1 LTLPRFNALTY
12 NLMAERRVVITGMGV
27 VTPIGNDLETVW
39 SNLKNGVSGIRTI
52 DAFDTT
58 GYDCKIGGQV
68 RDFDPKLFFKNPK
81 DVRRTDRF
89 THLGMAAAKMAMAD
103 SGIDVDNLKERDR
116 FGVIVSTGIGGL
128 KTLQDQLQILVTR
141 GPGRNSP
148 FTIPML
154 ISNMAGGV
162 ISMEFDLR
170 GPNLC
175 IVTACATSNNAIGE
189 SWRIIKSGDADIFLA
204 GGAEASIVEIGIAGF
219 SAMKALSTRND
230 EPERASRPFDRDR
243 DGFVMS
249 EGAGVVVVEE
259 LEHAR
264 ARGAKIYCEITG
276 YGVSADAYHMTA
288 PPPDGEGAAR
298 AMKLALD
305 HARISPE
312 QVDYINAHATSTDIG
327 DICET
332 RAIKQIFG
340 ENAYK
345 VSISATKS
353 MTGHLLGGAG
363 GIEMAA
369 CALAIR
375 DSVIPPTINLENPGE
390 ECDLDYTPNVA
401 REKKVRIALN
411 NSFGFGGHNATLVA
425 SAFEG

>member
-1 LTLPRFNALTY
+1 MT
-12 NLMAERRVVITGMGV
+12 ERRVVITGLGV
-27 VTPIGNDLETVW
+27 LTPVGNDVETFW
-39 SNLKNGVSGIRTI
+39 SNLKNGVSGIHTI
-52 DAFDTT
+52 DAFDTAA
-58 GYDCKIGGQV
+58 YDCKIGGQV
-68 RDFDPKLFFKNPK
+68 RGFDPKPFFKNPK
-81 DVRRTDRF
+81 DIRRSDRF
-89 THLGMAAAKMAMAD
+89 SQLAMGASKMALED
-103 SGIDVDNLKERDR
+103 SGIDIANLKERDR
-116 FGVIVSTGIGGL
+116 FGVLVSSGIGGL
-128 KTLQDQLQILVTR
+128 KTLQDQLTILLTK
-141 GPGRNSP
+141 GPSRNSP

-154 ISNMAGGV
+154 LSNMASGL

-170 GPNLC
+170 GPNMC
-175 IVTACATSNNAIGE
+175 IVTACATANNAIGE
-189 SWRIIKSGDADIFLA
+189 SWRIIKFGDADIFLA
-204 GGAEASIVEIGIAGF
+204 GGSEASIVEIGLAGF

-243 DGFVMS
+243 DGFVVS
-249 EGAGVVVVEE
+249 EGAGIAVVEE

-264 ARGAKIYCEITG
+264 ARGAKIYCELTG

-298 AMKLALD
+298 AMQLALN
-305 HARISPE
+305 HARLSPDR
-312 QVDYINAHATSTDIG
+312 VDYINAHATSTDIG

-332 RAIKQIFG
+332 RAIKKVFG
-340 ENAYK
+340 DDAYK
-345 VSISATKS
+345 VAISSTKS

-375 DSVIPPTINLENPGE
+375 DSVIPPTINLENPGK

-401 REKKVRIALN
+401 REKKVRVALN

-425 SAFEG
+425 TAFEK

>member
-1 LTLPRFNALTY
+1 MN
-12 NLMAERRVVITGMGV
+12 NDRRVVITGLGA
-27 VTPIGNDLETVW
+27 VTPLGSDVETFW
-39 SNLKNGVSGIRTI
+39 ANLKNGVSGIRAI

-58 GYDCKIGGQV
+58 GYVCRIGGQV
-68 RDFDPKLFFKNPK
+68 RDFDPKPFFKNPK

-89 THLGMAAAKMAMAD
+89 TQLSMAAAKMALED
-103 SGIDVDNLKERDR
+103 SGIDVANLKHRDR

-128 KTLQDQLQILVTR
+128 KTLQDQLTILLTK
-141 GPGRNSP
+141 GPSRNSP

-154 ISNMAGGV
+154 ISNMATGV

-189 SWRIIKSGDADIFLA
+189 SWRIIKFGDADIFLA
-204 GGAEASIVEIGIAGF
+204 GGSEAPIVEIGLAGF

-259 LEHAR
+259 LEHAK
-264 ARGAKIYCEITG
+264 ARGAKIYCELTG
-276 YGVSADAYHMTA
+276 YGLSADAYHMTA
-288 PPPDGEGAAR
+288 PPPDGEGAVR
-298 AMKLALD
+298 AMQMALE
-305 HARISPE
+305 HARISPD

-332 RAIKQIFG
+332 RAIKQVFG
-340 ENAYK
+340 DYAYK
-345 VSISATKS
+345 VAISSTKS

-363 GIEMAA
+363 GVEMAA

-390 ECDLDYTPNVA
+390 ECDLDYAPNVA
-401 REKKVRIALN
+401 REKKVRVALN

-425 SAFEG
+425 TAFEK

>member
-1 LTLPRFNALTY
+1 MT
-12 NLMAERRVVITGMGV
+12 ERRVVITGLGLL
-27 VTPIGNDLETVW
+27 TPVGNDVETFW
-39 SNLKNGVSGIRTI
+39 SNLTNGVSGIHTI
-52 DAFDTT
+52 DAFDTAA
-58 GYDCKIGGQV
+58 YDCKIGGQV
-68 RDFDPKLFFKNPK
+68 RGFDPKPFFKNPK

-89 THLGMAAAKMAMAD
+89 THLSMGAARLALDD
-103 SGIDVDNLKERDR
+103 SGIDVANLKDRNR

-128 KTLQDQLQILVTR
+128 KTLQDQLTILLTK
-141 GPGRNSP
+141 GPTRNSP

-154 ISNMAGGV
+154 ISNMASGV
-162 ISMEFDLR
+162 ISMEFNLR

-189 SWRIIKSGDADIFLA
+189 SWRIIKFGDADIFLA
-204 GGAEASIVEIGIAGF
+204 GGSEASIVEIGLAGF

-230 EPERASRPFDRDR
+230 EPGRASRPFDRDR

-249 EGAGVVVVEE
+249 EGAGIVVVEE
-259 LEHAR
+259 LEHAK
-264 ARGAKIYCEITG
+264 ARGAKIYCELTG

-298 AMKLALD
+298 AMQMALD
-305 HARISPE
+305 HARLSPG

-332 RAIKQIFG
+332 RAIKKVFG
-340 ENAYK
+340 DDAYK
-345 VSISATKS
+345 VAISSTKS

-390 ECDLDYTPNVA
+390 ECDLDYTPKVA
-401 REKKVRIALN
+401 REKKVRVALN

-425 SAFEG
+425 TAFEK

>member
-1 LTLPRFNALTY
+1 MP
-12 NLMAERRVVITGMGV
+12 ERRVVITGMGV
-27 VTPIGNDLETVW
+27 VTPVGNSLETFW
-39 SNLKNGVSGIRTI
+39 SNLKNGVSGIGVI
-52 DAFDTT
+52 DAFDTS

-68 RDFDPKLFFKNPK
+68 RDFDPKSFFKNPK

-89 THLGMAAAKMAMAD
+89 THLAMAAAKTALAD
-103 SGIDVDNLKERDR
+103 SGIDVENLNERDR

-128 KTLQDQLQILVTR
+128 KTLQDQLQILLTR

-154 ISNMAGGV
+154 IGNMAGGV
-162 ISMEFDLR
+162 ISMEFNLR

-175 IVTACATSNNAIGE
+175 ISTACATSNNAIGE

-204 GGAEASIVEIGIAGF
+204 GGSEACIVEIGVAGF
-219 SAMKALSTRND
+219 SAMKALSKRND

-249 EGAGVVVVEE
+249 EGSGVVVVEE
-259 LEHAR
+259 LEHAK

-276 YGVSADAYHMTA
+276 YGASADAYHMTA

-298 AMKLALD
+298 AMKMALD

-327 DICET
+327 DLCET

-340 ENAYK
+340 EHAHE

-425 SAFEG
+425 AAFED

>member
-1 LTLPRFNALTY
+1 MT
-12 NLMAERRVVITGMGV
+12 ERRVVITGLGV
-27 VTPIGNDLETVW
+27 LTPIGNDVETFW
-39 SNLKNGVSGIRTI
+39 SNLKNGVSGIHTI
-52 DAFDTT
+52 DAFDTAA
-58 GYDCKIGGQV
+58 YDCKIGGQV
-68 RDFDPKLFFKNPK
+68 RGFDPKPFFKNPK

-89 THLGMAAAKMAMAD
+89 TQLSVAAARIALDD
-103 SGIDVDNLKERDR
+103 SGIDVANLKDRNR

-128 KTLQDQLQILVTR
+128 KTLQDQLTILLTK
-141 GPGRNSP
+141 GPTRNSP

-154 ISNMAGGV
+154 ISNMASGV
-162 ISMEFDLR
+162 ISMEFNLR

-189 SWRIIKSGDADIFLA
+189 SWRIIKFGDADIFLA
-204 GGAEASIVEIGIAGF
+204 GGSEASIVEIGLAGF

-230 EPERASRPFDRDR
+230 EPGRASRPFDRDR

-249 EGAGVVVVEE
+249 EGAGIVVVEE
-259 LEHAR
+259 LEHAK
-264 ARGAKIYCEITG
+264 ARGAKIYCELTG

-298 AMKLALD
+298 AMQMALD
-305 HARISPE
+305 HARLSPG

-332 RAIKQIFG
+332 RAIKKVFG
-340 ENAYK
+340 DDAYK
-345 VSISATKS
+345 VAISSTKS

-401 REKKVRIALN
+401 REKKVRVALN

-425 SAFEG
+425 TAFEK

>member
-1 LTLPRFNALTY
+1 MY
-12 NLMAERRVVITGMGV
+12 SDRRVVITGLGAI
-27 VTPIGNDLETVW
+27 TPLGNDVETFW
-39 SNLKNGVSGIRTI
+39 SNLKNGVSGIHTI

-58 GYDCKIGGQV
+58 AYDCKIGGQV
-68 RDFDPKLFFKNPK
+68 RDFDPKPFFKNPK

-89 THLGMAAAKMAMAD
+89 TQLAMAAAKMAVED
-103 SGIDVDNLKERDR
+103 CGIDIEKLDRRDR

-128 KTLQDQLQILVTR
+128 KTLQEQLTVLLTK
-141 GPGRNSP
+141 GPSRNSP

-154 ISNMAGGV
+154 ISNMASGV
-162 ISMEFDLR
+162 ISMEFDLH

-189 SWRIIKSGDADIFLA
+189 AWRIIKFGDADVFLA
-204 GGAEASIVEIGIAGF
+204 GGSEASIVEIGLAGF
-219 SAMKALSTRND
+219 SAMRALSTRND
-230 EPERASRPFDRDR
+230 QPERASRPFDRDR

-259 LEHAR
+259 LEHAK

-276 YGVSADAYHMTA
+276 YGMSADAYHMTA

-298 AMKLALD
+298 AMQLALQ
-305 HARISPE
+305 HARLSPD

-332 RAIKQIFG
+332 RAIKQVFG
-340 ENAYK
+340 DYAYK
-345 VSISATKS
+345 VAISSTKS

-363 GIEMAA
+363 GVEMAA

-375 DSVIPPTINLENPGE
+375 DSVIPPTINLENPGK

-401 REKKVRIALN
+401 RERKVRVALN

-425 SAFEG
+425 SAFEE

>member
-1 LTLPRFNALTY
+1 MTD
-12 NLMAERRVVITGMGV
+12 RRVVITGLGLL
-27 VTPIGNDLETVW
+27 TPLGNDVETFW
-39 SNLKNGVSGIRTI
+39 SNLKNGVSGIHTI
-52 DAFDTT
+52 DAFDIT

-68 RDFDPKLFFKNPK
+68 REFDPKRFFKNPK

-89 THLGMAAAKMAMAD
+89 THLSMAAAKMALED
-103 SGIDVDNLKERDR
+103 SGIDIANLKQRDR

-128 KTLQDQLQILVTR
+128 KTLQDQLGILLTR

-154 ISNMAGGV
+154 ISNMASGV

-189 SWRIIKSGDADIFLA
+189 SWRIIKFGDADIFLA
-204 GGAEASIVEIGIAGF
+204 GGSEASIVEIGLAGF

-249 EGAGVVVVEE
+249 EGAGIVVVEE
-259 LEHAR
+259 LEHAK
-264 ARGAKIYCEITG
+264 ARGAKIYCELTG

-298 AMKLALD
+298 AMQLALD
-305 HARISPE
+305 HARVSPD

-332 RAIKQIFG
+332 RAIKQVFG
-340 ENAYK
+340 DYAYR
-345 VSISATKS
+345 VPISSTKS

-375 DSVIPPTINLENPGE
+375 DSVIPPTINLENPGK
-390 ECDLDYTPNVA
+390 ECDLDYTPKVA
-401 REKKVRIALN
+401 REKKVRVALN

-425 SAFEG
+425 AAFEK

>member
-1 LTLPRFNALTY
+1 MT
-12 NLMAERRVVITGMGV
+12 ERRVVITGLGV
-27 VTPIGNDLETVW
+27 LTPIGNDVETFW
-39 SNLKNGVSGIRTI
+39 SNLKNGVSGIHTI
-52 DAFDTT
+52 DAFDTAA
-58 GYDCKIGGQV
+58 YDCKIGGQV
-68 RDFDPKLFFKNPK
+68 RGFDPKPFFKNPK

-89 THLGMAAAKMAMAD
+89 TQLSMGAARIALDD
-103 SGIDVDNLKERDR
+103 SGIDVANLKDRNR

-128 KTLQDQLQILVTR
+128 KTLQDQLTILLTK
-141 GPGRNSP
+141 GPTRNSP

-154 ISNMAGGV
+154 ISNMASGV
-162 ISMEFDLR
+162 ISMEFNLR

-189 SWRIIKSGDADIFLA
+189 SWRIIKFGDADIFLA
-204 GGAEASIVEIGIAGF
+204 GGSEASIVEIGLAGF

-230 EPERASRPFDRDR
+230 EPGRASRPFDRDR

-249 EGAGVVVVEE
+249 EGAGIVVVEE
-259 LEHAR
+259 LEHAK
-264 ARGAKIYCEITG
+264 ARGAKIYCELTG

-298 AMKLALD
+298 AMQMALD
-305 HARISPE
+305 HARLSPG

-332 RAIKQIFG
+332 RAIKKVFG
-340 ENAYK
+340 DDAYK
-345 VSISATKS
+345 VAISSTKS

-401 REKKVRIALN
+401 REKKVRVALN

-425 SAFEG
+425 TAFEK

>member
-1 LTLPRFNALTY
+1 MP
-12 NLMAERRVVITGMGV
+12 ERRVVITGMGV
-27 VTPIGNDLETVW
+27 VTPIGNTVETFW
-39 SNLKNGVSGIRTI
+39 SNLTGGVSGIHTI
-52 DAFDTT
+52 DAFDTS

-68 RDFDPKLFFKNPK
+68 RDFDPKPFFKNPK

-89 THLGMAAAKMAMAD
+89 THLAMAAAKMAVAD
-103 SGIDVDNLKERDR
+103 SGIDMDNLKDRDR

-128 KTLQDQLQILVTR
+128 KTLQDQLQILVAK

-189 SWRIIKSGDADIFLA
+189 SWRIIKFGDADIFLA
-204 GGAEASIVEIGIAGF
+204 GGAEASIVEIGVAGF
-219 SAMKALSTRND
+219 SAMKALSRRND

-249 EGAGVVVVEE
+249 EGSGVVVVEE

-276 YGVSADAYHMTA
+276 YGISADAYHMTA
-288 PPPDGEGAAR
+288 PPPNGEGAAR

-305 HARISPE
+305 RARISPE

-327 DICET
+327 DLCET

-340 ENAYK
+340 EYAGK

-401 REKKVRIALN
+401 REKKVRVALN

>member
-1 LTLPRFNALTY
+1 MP
-12 NLMAERRVVITGMGV
+12 ERRVVITGMGV
-27 VTPIGNDLETVW
+27 VTPVGNGLETFW

-68 RDFDPKLFFKNPK
+68 CDFDPKQFFKNPK

-89 THLGMAAAKMAMAD
+89 THLAMAAAKMALAD
-103 SGIDVDNLKERDR
+103 SGIDMDNLKERDR

-128 KTLQDQLQILVTR
+128 KTLQDQLQILVTK

-189 SWRIIKSGDADIFLA
+189 SWRIIKFGDADIFLA
-204 GGAEASIVEIGIAGF
+204 GGAEASIVEIGVAGF
-219 SAMKALSTRND
+219 SAMRALSTRND

-249 EGAGVVVVEE
+249 EGSGVVVVEE

-298 AMKLALD
+298 AMKMALD

-312 QVDYINAHATSTDIG
+312 QVDYINAHATSSDIG
-327 DICET
+327 DLCET
-332 RAIKQIFG
+332 CAIKRIFG
-340 ENAYK
+340 EHADK
-345 VSISATKS
+345 VSISAT
-353 MTGHLLGGAG
+353 LGGAG

-401 REKKVRIALN
+401 REKKVRVALN